1 MMKKLLKRNQLK
13 GLKIV
18 FLDSGKSSIALEEF
32 DDIFDF
38 FNYLFETIMIVK
50 SLGSIVTTL
59 RKLIYSFIYS
69 MSRYSIISPAGVF
82 NSPPLSFS
90 FSATFLSGK
99 YYFYLEMINL

>member
-38 FNYLFETIMIVK
+38 FNYLFENNYD
-50 SLGSIVTTL
+50 
-59 RKLIYSFIYS
+59 RKKFRIHCYDTKKAHLLIH
-69 MSRYSIISPAGVF
+69 
-82 NSPPLSFS
+82 L
-90 FSATFLSGK
+90 LD
-99 YYFYLEMINL
+99 E